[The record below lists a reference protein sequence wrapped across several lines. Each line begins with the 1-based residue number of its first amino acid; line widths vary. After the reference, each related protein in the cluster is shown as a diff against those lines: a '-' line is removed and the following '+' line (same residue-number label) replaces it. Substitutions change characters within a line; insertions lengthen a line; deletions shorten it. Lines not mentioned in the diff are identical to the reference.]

1 MATKQHS
8 ELSPSNTER
17 WWNCPGSVALCKGLP
32 QRESEYAKE
41 GICAHEVLERCLKSL
56 GTDQGLSPYDLVGM
70 ELEEYEVTEEM
81 AEAVMIAVDFVR
93 TELQKGGKLYVERK
107 ITVVEGKI
115 FGTLDIAIIKDFESI
130 QVIDYKHGKGVLVRA
145 DDNKQLLTY
154 LIGAAKIA
162 EFETAELI
170 IIQPRVM
177 SEDKISRWTVPADY
191 LPTFEAE
198 LLRHIELTEEKE
210 ALLNPGE
217 WCKFCK
223 AKATCPALRGELK
236 TALAPVANRELVFPD
251 VKTLSVDVIAN
262 ILDYRD
268 RIEDWMDAVA
278 MHALGILESGNIV
291 PGFELAKKR
300 ATRRWKDEAEVL
312 KHFADLGEAMY
323 KVKPLSP
330 AQLEKL
336 VGKERKTEV
345 DELTEV
351 PDNGWTIK
359 KSGGVKA
366 DGKQSKTSKKRL
378 PDAGV
383 SPELPEPF

>member
-17 WWNCPGSVALCKGLP
+17 WWNCPGSVGLCKGLP
-32 QRESEYAKE
+32 QRESEYARE
-41 GICAHEVLERCLKSL
+41 GTCAHEVLDRCLKSF
-56 GTDQGLSPYDLVGM
+56 GTDNEISPYDMVGM
-70 ELEEYEVTEEM
+70 EIEEYEVTEEM
-81 AEAVMIAVDFVR
+81 AEAIQVAIDFIR
-93 TELQKGGKLYVERK
+93 AELQQGGRLFTDRK
-107 ITVVEGKI
+107 VTVVDGKI
-115 FGTLDIAIIKDFESI
+115 MGTLDIAIWKDFEDLK
-130 QVIDYKHGKGVLVRA
+130 VIDYKHGKGVLVRA

-154 LIGAAKIA
+154 LIGAAK
-162 EFETAELI
+162 EFEYETAELI

-177 SEDKISRWTVPADY
+177 TEDKISRWVVPEGY
-191 LPTFEAE
+191 LPTFESE

-210 ALLNPGE
+210 ALLNPGDH
-217 WCKFCK
+217 CKFCK

-236 TALAPVANRELVFPD
+236 TALAPITNKEIIFPD
-251 VKTLSVDVIAN
+251 VKILPLDVVAK

-278 MHALGILESGNIV
+278 MHALSILESGNAV
-291 PGFELAKKR
+291 PGYELAKKR
-300 ATRRWKDEAEVL
+300 ANRRWKDEAEVL

-336 VGKERKTEV
+336 VGKERKTEI

-351 PDNGWTIK
+351 PDTGLTIK
-359 KSGGVKA
+359 KSGGPTNA
-366 DGKQSKTSKKRL
+366 KQSKTSKKR
-378 PDAGV
+378 V
-383 SPELPEPF
+383 SDSGLQTELPEPF